1 MGVLIPTAP
10 RLRSGPMRV
19 LVLGYG
25 NPGRRDDGLGPR
37 LAEEL
42 SRMALPGVDVDSAY
56 QFQAEDAAAVA
67 DHDVVVFVD
76 ADVSCPD
83 PFEMRPV
90 LPAGEPRFL
99 HALAGP
105 GNGPVNGVEVPGS
118 DAGSLCPGH
127 PWRGLRRLR
136 RGIVRPGQAEPVR
149 RPRFHRK
156 VSRGANIIM
165 REGKHVVLYV
175 EDDADYQDM
184 VREILEAADFEMVA
198 ASSAEEGIRA
208 WDAEKP
214 DLVIVDL
221 MMEEVDAGT
230 SLITDLRARGCDVP
244 IYMLSSVGDDL
255 AMSVDYGALGLAGVF
270 QKPINGKSLVT
281 ILKARLD

>member
-1 MGVLIPTAP
+1 
-10 RLRSGPMRV
+10 
-19 LVLGYG
+19 
-25 NPGRRDDGLGPR
+25 
-37 LAEEL
+37 
-42 SRMALPGVDVDSAY
+42 
-56 QFQAEDAAAVA
+56 
-67 DHDVVVFVD
+67 
-76 ADVSCPD
+76 
-83 PFEMRPV
+83 
-90 LPAGEPRFL
+90 
-99 HALAGP
+99 
-105 GNGPVNGVEVPGS
+105 
-118 DAGSLCPGH
+118 
-127 PWRGLRRLR
+127 
-136 RGIVRPGQAEPVR
+136 
-149 RPRFHRK
+149 
-156 VSRGANIIM
+156 M

-208 WDAEKP
+208 WDNEKP

-270 QKPINGKSLVT
+270 QKPIDGRSLVT
-281 ILKARLD
+281 ILNARLD